1 MAAFSNNLGPEGL
14 DDLSDLSSDDFEGS
28 VDRKLSKLRVTEH
41 ELVQMVD
48 LNEVSYSRDLK
59 DVNTPSQ
66 QEGILTR
73 KAKKLRRRKDKL
85 KSAGPKL
92 LPGKVK
98 ILQRAPDALNMG
110 AAEFVPSVPPKQAG
124 KRLAR

>member
-59 DVNTPSQ
+59 DVNTPFQ

-98 ILQRAPDALNMG
+98 ILQRAPDALNME
-110 AAEFVPSVPPKQAG
+110 ASEFVPSVPPKQS
-124 KRLAR
+124 